1 MKAISAFSRFFPFF
15 DHKTHQITRSRT
27 GFDSMATSNS
37 TASSRATYREQEPQM
52 IPGSRIDANK
62 LKELLNR
69 KFGSEYRLEL
79 RSDTYRLYANGKL
92 REAEIMGCMY

>member
-1 MKAISAFSRFFPFF
+1 
-15 DHKTHQITRSRT
+15 
-27 GFDSMATSNS
+27 MATSNS

-69 KFGSEYRLEL
+69 KFGSEYRLEVSGVL
-79 RSDTYRLYANGKL
+79 FKILFL
-92 REAEIMGCMY
+92 EI